1 MLAFK
6 ATNLIGVDIGS
17 YSLKV
22 VKLKGRVGSYTL
34 ESAGC
39 VKIPEDAAQGPPLA
53 GFLAGMIGS
62 QKMRGREAASIITGP
77 ALISRHMFLPVMP
90 DKDLKEAVSWD
101 IRKEIAIPASDLVTD
116 YVNAATVSGVEK
128 NKLSVIAFSIIK
140 DEVTK
145 IIQVFKDAGLE
156 LKVID
161 VVPTALLAVFD
172 LNNKWETGVNYA
184 MLDIGDTASTLVI
197 LKDGRLAFS
206 REIDFGGAELTK
218 SLAAALNITD
228 EEAEQYKVAH
238 GLSVLEDDREKVGEV
253 LTSLIEKLC
262 LELSRSIDYYQAQF
276 RGGTMAKLFLTGGTA
291 SLKGIDDYISNTIGV
306 ACFVH
311 DPLKNVKI
319 PGHIDSQALKSVSPA
334 LNVAVG
340 LSTRTQ

>member
-1 MLAFK
+1 MLPFK

-22 VKLKGRVGSYTL
+22 VKLKGRAGSYTL

-39 VKIPEDAAQGPPLA
+39 VKIPEDAAHGPPLS
-53 GFLAGMIGS
+53 GFLAEMIRS
-62 QKMRGREAASIITGP
+62 QKIRGREAASIITGP
-77 ALISRHMFLPVMP
+77 ALISRHMFLPMMP
-90 DKDLKEAVSWD
+90 DKDMKEAVSWD
-101 IRKEIAIPASDLVTD
+101 IRKEIAIPAGDLVTD
-116 YVNAATVSGVEK
+116 YVNAAATAGAEK

-140 DEVTK
+140 DEVVR
-145 IIQVFKDAGLE
+145 IIQIFKDAGLE

-161 VVPTALLAVFD
+161 VVPTALLTVFD

-184 MLDIGDTASTLVI
+184 VLDMGDTGSTLVI
-197 LKDGRLAFS
+197 LKDGRLAFT
-206 REIDFGGAELTK
+206 REIDFGGAELTT
-218 SLAAALNITD
+218 SLAAALNITA
-228 EEAEQYKVAH
+228 EEAQQYKVVH
-238 GLSVLEDDREKVGEV
+238 GLSVPEDDREKVGEA
-253 LTSLIEKLC
+253 LSSLIEKLC
-262 LELSRSIDYYQAQF
+262 HELSRSIDYYQAQF
-276 RGGTMAKLFLTGGTA
+276 RGGALAKLFLTGGTA
-291 SLKGIDDYISNTIGV
+291 SLKGIDDSISNSIGV

-319 PGHIDSQALKSVSPA
+319 PGHIDSQALKSISPA